1 VTRSAAPAPGA
12 GEAAPA
18 DSLTD
23 ADSRAST
30 LLWAALGA
38 LLFVRLISLALVP
51 VADSSEARYAD
62 IGRRML
68 ELDDWITPWFDD
80 GVPFWGKPPL
90 YAWMTA
96 TGMGVFGIDG
106 FGARLP
112 HFLAG
117 VLVSLVL
124 WDWQRRERGAAQAQL
139 AVALLWA
146 TALFYLCA
154 GAVLTDMAL
163 LLGLMLAMRGFW
175 RGLHAPPA
183 ERRREG
189 RLLFVGLAIGL
200 LAKGPIALVLASVP
214 IAVWLL
220 ATRDVSRTWLAL
232 PWLRGTLAMLA
243 IAVPWYLLAERRTP
257 GFLDYFL
264 IGEHWRR
271 FTAPGWEGDRYGSAH
286 LEPRGM
292 IWVFLL
298 LACLPWPL
306 LLPLLARGRR
316 TRRPA
321 AKPPPGGAPT
331 RESLYLW
338 AWALWPCVLF
348 TASRN
353 ILWTYVLPGLPALAL
368 LGAAWLARDDRP
380 RRHARLVALGLL
392 ITAAVFVGAMT
403 QRTFEGKTKSAHEV
417 IAAFEALRQPG
428 DELLF
433 VGRRQF
439 SVAFYGRGRYR
450 PLPDFDALAARLDAA
465 AAGGPSG
472 GRRFVALRRW
482 GDAQPP
488 AALRARMQR
497 VAQHQGYDLLAVVR

>member
-1 VTRSAAPAPGA
+1 VTRVPAPAPGE
-12 GEAAPA
+12 GEAAAGGPV
-18 DSLTD
+18 TD
-23 ADSRAST
+23 AAAGART

-38 LLFVRLISLALVP
+38 LLVVRLISLALVP

-68 ELDDWITPWFDD
+68 ELDDWITLWFDD

-90 YAWMTA
+90 HAWMTA
-96 TGMGVFGIDG
+96 AGMGIFGIGG

-117 VLVSLVL
+117 VLVALVV

-139 AVALLWA
+139 AVALLWG

-163 LLGLMLAMRGFW
+163 LLGLVLAMRGFW

-183 ERRREG
+183 ERLREG
-189 RLLFVGLAIGL
+189 RLLFVGLTIGL

-220 ATRDVSRTWLAL
+220 ATREFSRTRLGL
-232 PWLRGTLAMLA
+232 PWLRGTLTTLA
-243 IAVPWYLLAERRTP
+243 LAVPWYLLAERRTP

-271 FTAPGWEGDRYGSAH
+271 FTVPGWEGDRYGSAH
-286 LEPRGM
+286 LEPRGT
-292 IWVFLL
+292 IWVFLP
-298 LACLPWPL
+298 LACLPWTL
-306 LLPLLARGRR
+306 LLPLLAWRR
-316 TRRPA
+316 RARRHPA
-321 AKPPPGGAPT
+321 SPAPGGAT
-331 RESLYLW
+331 REALYLW

-353 ILWTYVLPGLPALAL
+353 ILWTYVLPSLPALAI

-392 ITAAVFVGAMT
+392 VTAAVFVGAMT
-403 QRTFEGKTKSAHEV
+403 KRTVDGRMKSAHEV
-417 IAAFEALRQPG
+417 IAAFEARRQAG

-433 VGRRQF
+433 VGRHQF

-450 PLPDFDALAARLDAA
+450 PLPDFEALAARLDAA
-465 AAGGPSG
+465 AAAGPSG

-488 AALRARMQR
+488 AALRTRLQR
-497 VAQHQGYDLLAVVR
+497 VALHQGYELLAVVR